1 MNYLNNSYLD
11 EFFLKYN
18 CEKDLAYYA
27 YEKVIFEYLPKF
39 IEHALKNYEPI
50 IPIDIFFENLREGF
64 SGAITDVYILDVN
77 YKKVYL
83 GLVNY
88 KEFVNYFSQL
98 SSEYNKESNIN
109 MLFIPK
115 TTIIISAPTV
125 ELINFY
131 YEELQREQYFTQMT
145 R

>member
-1 MNYLNNSYLD
+1 MNQL
-11 EFFLKYN
+11 FL
-18 CEKDLAYYA
+18 L
-27 YEKVIFEYLPKF
+27 IF
-39 IEHALKNYEPI
+39 
-50 IPIDIFFENLREGF
+50 FFENLRVGF

-77 YKKVYL
+77 YKKEHL